1 MVLDFCVGIIA
12 FVLFFVVLYF
22 ALETLESILR
32 DKKDDESDQDEET
45 KLL

>member
-22 ALETLESILR
+22 ALETLKSILR
-32 DKKDDESDQDEET
+32 DKDDESDQDEET